1 MQALAVEI
9 RMAAVQILAAE
20 NRLEEAQLVG
30 NPDVQVHAAGVQPV
44 DLHGHEVRLSESM
57 RNIDEYRKCKTKT
70 CI

>member
-30 NPDVQVHAAGVQPV
+30 NPDVQVHGLGFRV
-44 DLHGHEVRLSESM
+44 
-57 RNIDEYRKCKTKT
+57 
-70 CI
+70 